1 MATNLPICSGLPD
14 FASSLRLRRVGVAF
28 TPRLV
33 NSLGCLNSVTS
44 ILQHPAVKRRL
55 LFSIILALTCC
66 RAAAEGTPYFS
77 TISVTEGLP
86 TNVIAAVA
94 EDSFKF
100 IWIGTANG
108 LARYDGYRFRTFRKG
123 EFSNTI
129 PSNQISGL
137 LADGEDL
144 WVGTWNGLCRINTR
158 TLEVTRLDLGA
169 HKVVRV
175 LYKDR
180 EGNVWIGTA
189 TALLRYDSSTASF
202 SAFTTYNSG
211 LSHNTIRSIYQ
222 DSRGALWVGT
232 YDRLNKLEKG
242 SNRFESFDLKGAYKP
257 ALKNNLICDIQPFS
271 KAEDSVLWIGTE
283 TGLCRFNTRT
293 GTFEVSNEKNVSF
306 SNEVIKSIYVSD
318 DHSVWLGTDFGL
330 QVFYPETGK
339 ATSHFHN
346 PQVSYSIANNVVWQI
361 FEDSGGVIWFVT
373 SNGISKLNKY
383 RSIYD
388 YQEVA
393 HKSDNQII
401 GNQVKAAL
409 VSRNGKLWLA
419 TLHGVLRID
428 PASKTQKVFDTDSP
442 EKERILLNNVFAL
455 EEDERG
461 RIWIGTAGGINVWD
475 ERKQKMYAITSSADN
490 GLTSNYIAKFTRAS
504 DGSFWVS
511 AWEGGLF
518 RVDGDLSDLA
528 SVRFHLMGDFGSEKT
543 VAGQNVIWI
552 VKDNELYKLDLTLSR
567 SQHIQSFQTIARRRD
582 IHGIYHAASGRIWA
596 GSLNALVEYDPETD
610 KAQLHPINTGGQV
623 NFGSLMEDLNGN
635 IWATGNNAVIRF
647 IVATSQF
654 EVYPLDRNLPLKSF
668 FNGCATRGHSGEI
681 IFGGDNGYIT
691 LFPEMILP
699 DAYRP
704 PVYITEFTVN
714 NSDATDESF
723 NQGMANPS
731 LIEGLTLD
739 YSERSV
745 TFGFSSLHYWQ
756 PSANL
761 YAYKLEGFD
770 RDWNYVSGEKNF
782 AVYSNLSPGDYT
794 FQVKGTNN
802 NGIWSEV
809 PATMKLHVNAPL
821 FLRTPF
827 IVAYVV
833 IALWAIWF
841 ALRAYSA
848 RLHLK
853 NELKIVKMEKE
864 HDEEIART
872 KQQFFT
878 NISHELRTPIS
889 LILPPIHQTLKR
901 GGLDD
906 ESKRLIGLAEKN
918 SHRLLRLVDQILDFR
933 KLEHGAVPL
942 KVTSLDLVP
951 FTRDI
956 HGLFTDQAARNDIDF
971 TFFSAVTECTLWAD
985 AEKLETIFFNL
996 LSNAFKFTPA
1006 GGTIGVHIEPLAA
1019 SYTYPNGAVMA
1030 HVRDSGIGIPKEE
1043 QTKIFER
1050 FYQTATARQM
1060 NAGYGIGL
1068 TLASEYARLHHG
1080 ELRLESEPGKGT
1092 SFTVILP
1099 LGSAHFPVDAFQTNE
1114 EINLTATKSVRPADG
1129 GRYRLGLDSTKPLVL
1144 LVENNPDVVDFVS
1157 ISLGDKYNFIV
1168 AENGEEGL
1176 ARASRFAP
1184 ALIVSDV
1191 MMPVMDGLT
1200 LCRKI
1205 KEDPRTSYIPIILLT
1220 ARQQDENKVE
1230 GIRMGADSYLTK
1242 PFDIDLLDATI
1253 DHLITRNEELKTF
1266 FRKELVLLP
1275 EASVTTGDERF
1286 IDKVMHIIEANISNP
1301 EFGVDHLC
1309 RDIGMSATHLYRK
1322 LKATTHLSA
1331 NEIIKKYR
1339 IKKASLLLRNKQ
1351 ENISEIM
1358 YSVGFSNLSYFSKCF
1373 KKEYGMSPKDYQNSM
1388 PVNEIEINQKLDLE
1402 LGRKNLN

>member
-1 MATNLPICSGLPD
+1 VRRILLISIV
-14 FASSLRLRRVGVAF
+14 FAS
-28 TPRLV
+28 
-33 NSLGCLNSVTS
+33 
-44 ILQHPAVKRRL
+44 
-55 LFSIILALTCC
+55 LFGK
-66 RAAAEGTPYFS
+66 AAGNDVTPYFS
-77 TISVTEGLP
+77 TISGNDGLP
-86 TNVIAAVA
+86 SNVIAAVA
-94 EDSFKF
+94 EDAFKF

-137 LADGEDL
+137 LADGENL

-180 EGNVWIGTA
+180 DGNMWIGTA
-189 TALLRYDSSTASF
+189 TALLRYDSTAATF
-202 SAFTTYNSG
+202 TAFTTYNSG
-211 LSHNTIRSIYQ
+211 LSHNTIRTIYH
-222 DSRGALWVGT
+222 DSHGALWVGT
-232 YDRLNKLEKG
+232 YDRLNKMAPG
-242 SNRFESFDLKGAYKP
+242 TDTFESFDLKGSYKP
-257 ALKNNLICDIQPFS
+257 TLKNNLICDIKPLSQN
-271 KAEDSVLWIGTE
+271 EDSILWIGTE

-293 GTFEVSNEKNVSF
+293 NAFEVFNERNVPF

-318 DHSVWLGTDFGL
+318 DQDVWLGTDFGL
-330 QVFYPETGK
+330 QVFHPDTRQ

-388 YQEVA
+388 YHEVA
-393 HKSDNQII
+393 HKTAHQVV

-409 VSRNGKLWLA
+409 MSRNGKLWLA
-419 TLHGVLRID
+419 TIHGVLRID
-428 PASKTQKVFDTDSP
+428 PVSKAQHVFDTSSP
-442 EKERILLNNVFAL
+442 GNERILLNNVFAL

-475 ERKQKMYAITSSADN
+475 ERRQKMYAITASADN

-518 RVDGDLSDLA
+518 RVDGNLGDLA
-528 SVRFHLMGDFGSEKT
+528 SVRFQLVGDFGSEKT

-552 VKDNELYKLDLTLSR
+552 AKDNELYKMDLTLSR
-567 SQHIQSFQTIARRRD
+567 SQHIQSFHAISRRRD
-582 IHGIYHAASGRIWA
+582 IHGLYHAASGKIWA
-596 GSLNALVEYDPETD
+596 GSLNALIEYDPETD
-610 KAQLHPINTGGQV
+610 KATLHSINTGGQV

-647 IVATSQF
+647 LVAGSQF

-681 IFGGDNGYIT
+681 IFGGDNGYII
-691 LFPEMILP
+691 LYPEKILP

-714 NSDATDESF
+714 NSDTPEDSF
-723 NQGMANPS
+723 NQGAANP
-731 LIEGLTLD
+731 GLVDGVKLD
-739 YSERSV
+739 YSQRSV

-761 YAYKLEGFD
+761 YAYKLDGFD

-802 NGIWSEV
+802 NGIWSES
-809 PATMKLHVNAPL
+809 PATMRLHVNAPL

-827 IVAYVV
+827 IVAYGLMAVM
-833 IALWAIWF
+833 AIWL
-841 ALRAYSA
+841 ALRAYLA

-853 NELKIVKMEKE
+853 NELKIVKMEKD

-901 GGLDD
+901 GGLDE
-906 ESKRLIGLAEKN
+906 ESKRLISLAEKN

-942 KVTSLDLVP
+942 KVTALDFVP

-956 HGLFTDQAARNDIDF
+956 HNLFTDQAARNDIDF
-971 TFFSAVTECTLWAD
+971 TFFSSVTECRIWAD

-1006 GGTIGVHIEPLAA
+1006 GGTIGLTVEQVTPT
-1019 SYTYPNGAVMA
+1019 YTYPNGAVLA
-1030 HVRDSGIGIPKEE
+1030 HVRDSGVGIPREE
-1043 QTKIFER
+1043 QEKIFER
-1050 FYQTATARQM
+1050 FYQTAAARQM
-1060 NAGYGIGL
+1060 NTGYGIGL

-1080 ELRLESEPGKGT
+1080 ELSVESELGKGT
-1092 SFTVILP
+1092 SFTVVLP
-1099 LGSAHFPVDAFQTNE
+1099 LGNTHFPVDAIQSND
-1114 EINLTATKSVRPADG
+1114 EINVTATKSVRPADAG
-1129 GRYRLGLDSTKPLVL
+1129 HYRLGLDSQKPLVL
-1144 LVENNPDVVDFVS
+1144 LVENNPDVVDFVR

-1176 ARASRFAP
+1176 GHATRFAP
-1184 ALIVSDV
+1184 TLIVSDV

-1205 KEDPRTSYIPIILLT
+1205 KENTRTSHIPIILLT

-1242 PFDIDLLDATI
+1242 PFTIDLLDATI
-1253 DHLITRNEELKTF
+1253 EHLITRNQELKTF
-1266 FRKELVLLP
+1266 FRKELVLVP
-1275 EASVTTGDERF
+1275 DVPVATGDEKF

-1301 EFGVDHLC
+1301 DFGVDQLC
-1309 RDIGMSATHLYRK
+1309 REIGMSTTHLYRK

-1339 IKKASLLLRNKQ
+1339 IKKASLMLRNKQ
-1351 ENISEIM
+1351 GNISEIM

-1373 KKEYGMSPKDYQNSM
+1373 KKEYGMSPKDYQTSM
-1388 PVNEIEINQKLDLE
+1388 PATEVEINQKLDLE
-1402 LGRKNLN
+1402 LGRNNLN